1 MNIGAP
7 TSEKRV
13 PARLKLALVAMA
25 VLIMAVLAYMRPTSD
40 PSDAAPE
47 NVSGSE
53 SERAQIVSPERL
65 AEPDLADDEPAEL
78 PIYGP
83 DGVIEVSQP
92 FPQLGEAFIERF
104 DLTSP
109 SARWL
114 VSDGWSNGDYME
126 NDWRASQL
134 LAGPSGLKLVLALS
148 QGGQKPLS
156 SAELRT
162 TEAFRYGYFETRL
175 KAPRDPGLVTGAF
188 TFSQTD
194 GVVPNNEIDIEIL
207 GRNTRQVELTYH
219 VGGKAR
225 GHVVNLPFDAADGFH
240 NYAFEWRPGSIR
252 WYVDDVLIHEAR
264 GGDVRKLTNPQ
275 QFFLQ
280 LWGSEMLEE
289 WVGPF
294 NPAAGPWTLEVA
306 CTAYSP
312 EYRGRSLCGEGQGE
326 AVAGPV
332 QDDDVAGMRGRF

>member
-1 MNIGAP
+1 MAISAP
-7 TSEKRV
+7 PSEKRV
-13 PARLKLALVAMA
+13 PARFKLGLVAVA
-25 VLIMAVLAYMRPTSD
+25 VVIMAVIAYLRPNSD
-40 PSDAAPE
+40 IAGAGRRDASAKTT
-47 NVSGSE
+47 
-53 SERAQIVSPERL
+53 ERAQILSPERL
-65 AEPDLADDEPAEL
+65 AEADPEDSESAEL

-83 DGVIEVSQP
+83 DGVIAVTP
-92 FPQLGEAFIERF
+92 PLPQLGEAFIERF
-104 DLTSP
+104 NLSSP

-134 LAGPSGLKLVLALS
+134 IAGSSGLKLVLAANP
-148 QGGQKPLS
+148 GGEKPLS

-188 TFSQTD
+188 TFSQAD

-225 GHVVNLPFDAADGFH
+225 GHIVKLPFDAADGFH

-252 WYVDDVLIHEAR
+252 WYVDDVLVHEAR

-275 QFFLQ
+275 QFFLHF
-280 LWGSEMLEE
+280 WGSEMLRE
-289 WVGPF
+289 WVGPLD
-294 NPAAGPWTLEVA
+294 PTAGPWTLEIA
-306 CTAYSP
+306 CSAYSP
-312 EYRGRSLCGEGQGE
+312 EYRGRSLCGNDAGE

-332 QDDDVAGMRGRF
+332 RDEDVAGIRGRF

>member
-1 MNIGAP
+1 MTISAP
-7 TSEKRV
+7 PSEKRL
-13 PARLKLALVAMA
+13 PARFKLGLVAMA
-25 VLIMAVLAYMRPTSD
+25 VLVMAAIAYTRPNGDLSGA
-40 PSDAAPE
+40 SQGNAPKK
-47 NVSGSE
+47 E
-53 SERAQIVSPERL
+53 SERAQILSPERL
-65 AEPDLADDEPAEL
+65 AEADRADDEPSEL

-83 DGVIEVSQP
+83 DGVIEVTKP

-114 VSDGWSNGDYME
+114 VSDGWANGAYME
-126 NDWRASQL
+126 NDWRAGQL
-134 LAGPSGLKLVLALS
+134 LAGPSGLKLVLAPNP
-148 QGGQKPLS
+148 GGEKPLS

-162 TEAFRYGYFETRL
+162 TQAFRYGYFETRL

-188 TFSQTD
+188 TFSQAD

-225 GHVVNLPFDAADGFH
+225 GHVVKLPFDAADGFH

-252 WYVDDVLIHEAR
+252 WYVDDVLVHEAR

-275 QFFLQ
+275 QFFLH

-289 WVGPF
+289 WVGPL
-294 NPAAGPWTLEVA
+294 NPTAGPWTLEVA
-306 CTAYSP
+306 CAAYSP
-312 EYRGRSLCGEGQGE
+312 EYRGRSLCGDDEGE

-332 QDDDVAGMRGRF
+332 QDEDVGGIRGRF